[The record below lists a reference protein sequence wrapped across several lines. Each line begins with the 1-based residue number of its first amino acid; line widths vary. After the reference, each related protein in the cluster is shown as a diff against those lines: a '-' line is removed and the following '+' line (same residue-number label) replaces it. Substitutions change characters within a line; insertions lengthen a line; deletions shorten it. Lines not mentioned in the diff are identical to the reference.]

1 MKLTKIVLLLSSL
14 LTACTTTQTY
24 DKVLVWEGNPQHL
37 IQIGGEWVHEGN
49 ALTASG
55 GKKYLVT
62 EELVSDALFEMEAE
76 LRIDGFQSSNASF
89 ILWGNNLN
97 FDAKD
102 KNSAE
107 PVMTFSGDLAGK
119 PVVIGKTADFIRPA
133 EPFVLKV
140 KSEQQAI
147 VFYIDGKKIFD
158 CPAQAGKK
166 DRIGFRTGTAGMAIY
181 SFRMNGE
188 TEKQAPLAYL
198 YKNGEGGYDT
208 FRIPA
213 LVVSN
218 QGTVLAFAE
227 GRKNSASDTG
237 NIDIVLKRSN
247 DSGKTWSPLQVVWD
261 DAENTCGNPMPV
273 VDKETGTIFL
283 LSTHNLGTDYERDIV
298 AETSQD
304 TRRVFVLQSTDDGQ
318 TWSAAKEIT
327 KNVKK
332 DHWTWYA
339 TGPCQGIQLMHGKYK
354 GRLVVPAD
362 HIEAKTQKYFSHVI
376 YSDDHGKTWKLGG
389 RTPSDQVNECTVAE
403 LEGGNILLNMRN
415 YDRQMRTRKVS
426 ISDDGGQSWSELR
439 ADPMLIEPICQGSLH
454 RYSFQAEG
462 KGRLLFLNPACVDAR
477 KNMTLRISYDDGQS
491 WSYSQVLYPGPA
503 AYSDLTRLP
512 DGRIGCF
519 YEAGYAYPYE
529 GIVFETIDL
538 SKIEN

>member
-1 MKLTKIVLLLSSL
+1 MKLKKTVLLLSSL
-14 LTACTTTQTY
+14 LTACTATQTY
-24 DKVLVWEGNPQHL
+24 DKVWVSEGNPQQL

-55 GKKYLVT
+55 GKTYLVT
-62 EELVSDALFEMEAE
+62 EELVSDTHFEMEAE
-76 LRIDGFQSSNASF
+76 LRIDDLQSANASF

-102 KNSAE
+102 KNSPE
-107 PVMTFSGDLAGK
+107 PVMTFSGDLVDK

-133 EPFVLKV
+133 QPFVLKV
-140 KSEQQAI
+140 KSESQTI

-158 CPAQAGKK
+158 CPAPTGKK
-166 DRIGFRTGTAGMAIY
+166 DRIGFRAGTTGMAIY
-181 SFRMNGE
+181 SFCMNGE

-213 LVVSN
+213 LIVSN

-247 DSGKTWSPLQVVWD
+247 DNGKTWSSLQVVWN
-261 DAENTCGNPMPV
+261 DAENTCGNPMPL

-304 TRRVFVLQSTDDGQ
+304 TRRVFVLQSTDDGH

-327 KNVKK
+327 KSVKK
-332 DHWTWYA
+332 DNWTWYA
-339 TGPCQGIQLMHGKYK
+339 TGPCQGIQLMHGPHK

-362 HIEAKTQKYFSHVI
+362 HIEAKTKKYFSHVI

-403 LEGGNILLNMRN
+403 LEGGNIMLNMRN
-415 YDRQMRTRKVS
+415 YDRRMHSRKVA
-426 ISDDGGQSWSELR
+426 ISDDGGESWGELR

-454 RYSFQAEG
+454 RYSFRAEG

-477 KNMTLRISYDDGQS
+477 KNMTLRISYDDGQT
-491 WSYSQVLYPGPA
+491 WSHSQVLYPGPA

-512 DGRIGCF
+512 DGQIGCF

-529 GIVFETIDL
+529 GIVFETVNL
-538 SKIEN
+538 SEIEN